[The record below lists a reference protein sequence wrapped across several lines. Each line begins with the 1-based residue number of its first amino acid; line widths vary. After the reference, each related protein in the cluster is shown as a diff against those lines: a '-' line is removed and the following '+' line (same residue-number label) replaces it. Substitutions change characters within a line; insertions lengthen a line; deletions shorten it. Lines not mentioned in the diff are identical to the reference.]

1 MRRTPRVLVAGLV
14 VLVLPAWAADPP
26 AAEPGQVPEAAQE
39 VIERLYRERIDWLNH
54 GSEKYLGE
62 GAKKLVIRFEQLQK
76 SDCESELKGVYRCR
90 VLIEFAIGPGPS
102 QTRRQILTLAHD
114 GNDWRLK

>member
-1 MRRTPRVLVAGLV
+1 M
-14 VLVLPAWAADPP
+14 
-26 AAEPGQVPEAAQE
+26 
-39 VIERLYRERIDWLNH
+39 IERLYRERADWLEQ
-54 GSEKYLGE
+54 GSAKHLGE

-90 VLIEFAIGPGPS
+90 VLIDSAIGPGPS
-102 QTRRQILTLAHD
+102 QTRRQTLTLAHD